1 MQTTDPRRIDA
12 RRFRRLT
19 LLATLGLLVVT
30 ACAGSARADR
40 VAGWRVGEPHE
51 RVMPLAS
58 EERVRAVT
66 EADRWA
72 ALLDLNATVLKTR
85 RAEDVW
91 LREVSEIVE
100 LADATGRIAAIIR
113 IDPATRH
120 VRSVARVDWAPAFD
134 EPRVD
139 AATADVKARAHLRGF
154 GVTAPAAEPT
164 VEWDPGMT
172 AWQVS
177 WARVIDGVSALGD
190 RLTVHVHKGGQLKAF
205 RIFETP
211 HAAAPLFRIEPA
223 QATAAVQRWARSLR
237 LERFAGFR
245 MEPPELAWVSGNGFV
260 DPDKPQLEEPL
271 LRLAY
276 VVRISYRPEGWASDH
291 LTEIYVD
298 AGSGQ
303 LIGGAETA

>member
-19 LLATLGLLVVT
+19 LLAVVGLLVVA
-30 ACAGSARADR
+30 ACASSARADR
-40 VAGWRVGEPHE
+40 VEGWRVGEPHE
-51 RVMPLAS
+51 RVMPLAT
-58 EERVRAVT
+58 EEQARAKT
-66 EADRWA
+66 EAERWA
-72 ALLDLNATVLKTR
+72 ALLDLDATALRTR
-85 RAEDVW
+85 RAEDVR

-113 IDPATRH
+113 IDPATRR
-120 VRSVARVDWAPAFD
+120 VRSVARVDWTPAFD

-139 AATADVKARAHLRGF
+139 VSTAGIKARAHLRRF
-154 GVTAPAAEPT
+154 GVTAPATEPT
-164 VEWDPGMT
+164 GEWDPGMT

-177 WARVIDGVSALGD
+177 WSRVIDGVEVKGD

-223 QATAAVQRWARSLR
+223 QATAAVERWARSLR

-260 DPDKPQLEEPL
+260 DLDKPELEEPL

-276 VVRISYRPEGWASDH
+276 VVRMSYRPEGWASDH
-291 LTEIYVD
+291 LTEIYVE

>member
-1 MQTTDPRRIDA
+1 
-12 RRFRRLT
+12 
-19 LLATLGLLVVT
+19 
-30 ACAGSARADR
+30 
-40 VAGWRVGEPHE
+40 
-51 RVMPLAS
+51 
-58 EERVRAVT
+58 
-66 EADRWA
+66 
-72 ALLDLNATVLKTR
+72 
-85 RAEDVW
+85 
-91 LREVSEIVE
+91 
-100 LADATGRIAAIIR
+100 
-113 IDPATRH
+113 
-120 VRSVARVDWAPAFD
+120 VARVDWAPAFD

-139 AATADVKARAHLRGF
+139 ATTAGVKARAHLRGF
-154 GVTAPAAEPT
+154 GVTAPAREPT

-177 WARVIDGVSALGD
+177 WPRVIDGVEALGD

-223 QATAAVQRWARSLR
+223 QATAAVQRWARSLS

-245 MEPPELAWVSGNGFV
+245 MEPPELAWVSGNGFA
-260 DPDKPQLEEPL
+260 DLDKPQLEEPL

-276 VVRISYRPEGWASDH
+276 VVRISYRPDGWASDH
-291 LTEIYVD
+291 LTEMYVD